1 MKYWNQLSVICSG
14 NVSIRKQFTFN
25 GTRYSVT
32 GKTESEVERKIQ
44 SKKQALERENEPTV
58 SQWVDTFLDVYKVN
72 VSDKTRYDYSLV
84 LNHVRSDSKL
94 SDIKPID
101 LQRMFNLHK
110 DKSKSFIH
118 KLKILTH
125 ELFETARSNGY
136 IKNNP
141 MDAVNVPK
149 GYTNHRRALTEEER
163 RNVMELCKTD
173 KRRNFILLMLQC
185 GLRPSETTYIQGKD
199 INKSDRLLHVRG
211 TKTEAADRFIPI
223 PEPLFSM
230 IKDYSGDR
238 YVICTKPLISSLESY
253 WKWFKRAYEKRF
265 GKCEFTPYC
274 FRHTYITDLCSAGV
288 PLAEARFLAGHSDI
302 SMTAEI
308 YTHQSERALSNAKQ
322 LIDNFNQKLSE

>member
-1 MKYWNQLSVICSG
+1 MKCWNQLSVICSG

-58 SQWVDTFLDVYKVN
+58 SQWVDTFLDFYKVN

-101 LQRMFNLHK
+101 LQKMFNLHK

-223 PEPLFSM
+223 PEPLLSM

-238 YVICTKPLISSLESY
+238 YESFNFMTFTMLSFVSFMPKPPIQSVLSRYFYTANLIVLSLLFLPHGPYFRGLRQSASRVWAEHPILSCVRSY
-253 WKWFKRAYEKRF
+253 SLF
-265 GKCEFTPYC
+265 
-274 FRHTYITDLCSAGV
+274 
-288 PLAEARFLAGHSDI
+288 
-302 SMTAEI
+302 
-308 YTHQSERALSNAKQ
+308 
-322 LIDNFNQKLSE
+322 

>member
-1 MKYWNQLSVICSG
+1 MKCWNQLSVICSG

-44 SKKQALERENEPTV
+44 NKKQALERENEPTV

-84 LNHVRSDSKL
+84 LNHVRSDRKL

-101 LQRMFNLHK
+101 LQKMFNLHK

-253 WKWFKRAYEKRF
+253 RKCRQHRQLHRSAPAPWSEGKRQV
-265 GKCEFTPYC
+265 CEPGERVAEYTVGCRKMLMKLQLLTIPPA
-274 FRHTYITDLCSAGV
+274 DMVVLCKTVGISTISAV
-288 PLAEARFLAGHSDI
+288 FACR
-302 SMTAEI
+302 
-308 YTHQSERALSNAKQ
+308 
-322 LIDNFNQKLSE
+322 